1 MLARTIPALFAG
13 ALLVAS
19 SARAE
24 SAPAASAPPA
34 ADGIERAI
42 VFAALEQAPGP
53 RRREA
58 PPTAPC
64 ADLGAVRAVAL
75 DWTSPVF
82 VWIEEGYAYVETT
95 LAF

>member
-1 MLARTIPALFAG
+1 MLARTILSLLSS

-24 SAPAASAPPA
+24 FTPATSAAPAA
-34 ADGIERAI
+34 DDVERAI

-53 RRREA
+53 RRTEA
-58 PPTAPC
+58 TRPTARVDPRAIR
-64 ADLGAVRAVAL
+64 ADAL